1 MHIQYVY
8 NTVYNKTNNIYSLYL
23 AKEYFVEDDTLLIE
37 SDLIFD
43 DALFHKI
50 VDNSYPNLALVAKYE
65 TWMDGTM
72 VRLDE
77 DDNIVNFVPKKAFNY
92 NDIAYYY
99 KTVNIYKFDK
109 KFIASNYIPFL
120 EAYITALGNNEYY
133 EQVLRVITLLDKCD
147 LKALPLQGEKV
158 V

>member
-1 MHIQYVY
+1 
-8 NTVYNKTNNIYSLYL
+8 
-23 AKEYFVEDDTLLIE
+23 
-37 SDLIFD
+37 
-43 DALFHKI
+43 
-50 VDNSYPNLALVAKYE
+50 
-65 TWMDGTM
+65 M

-147 LKALPLQGEKV
+147 LKALPLQGEKWYEIDDV
-158 V
+158 QDLDIAETLLQRRVYRFIKSAMEVIGVFLLYWISAIWSILIFHLNGW